1 MRGAA
6 NLNKLLFILVFLGIV
21 ASAEP
26 APTDAYRHAI
36 EQGVNSGV
44 YQDVAVGWIDGTQR
58 DTWFYGG
65 TMKADAHSV
74 FEIGTATEVF
84 TGLLLAQAAYEG
96 KVRLQTPIRELLPTD
111 FPFADPALGA
121 ITAEDLATHR
131 SGLPALP
138 PNLLPVTADDPYA
151 DYSEPELRAFLA
163 NYRRRSEPGDFAYS
177 PLDAGLLG
185 YLIGRRYGTQY
196 TKLLRDKILLPL
208 GLKDTDFGDS
218 RGLLAGHARGQST
231 AHWHFAALA
240 GSAGLRSCLGDL
252 LDFAQRNLRPDD
264 SPLRAALLLAR
275 QPRARAR
282 TQETGLGWNIVEVG
296 TGEQSWPLVWRASE
310 TGGFSTFIGFRTDR
324 QEALVLLAN
333 SAQDLSAL
341 GMAWLEQRPPP
352 PLQPPPP
359 PPPNAAQLADY
370 PGLYQVRGGEEIIV
384 RATADGLSAQ
394 LRGQPAMRLHADAE
408 DVFDAGAE
416 GLGISFQR
424 EAGKV
429 TSLVLN
435 RDGANFLAQRLSER
449 APHMVRTPLVLD
461 PKSLHEF
468 AGDYRLDADT
478 LVRIAL
484 HTNALRMQMSGRAAL
499 SLFAYARD
507 RFADADGSCE
517 LLFHRDASGNIISL
531 SLGLAGVER
540 TAARSRWNVPP
551 LPPGAK

>member
-6 NLNKLLFILVFLGIV
+6 NLNKLLFILAFLGIA

-26 APTDAYRHAI
+26 APTEAYRHTI

-44 YQDVAVGWIDGTQR
+44 YHDVAVGWIDGTQR

-65 TMKADAHSV
+65 TTKADAHSV
-74 FEIGTATEVF
+74 FEIGSVTEVF

-111 FPFADPALGA
+111 FPFADAAVGA
-121 ITAEDLATHR
+121 IAAEDLATHR

-138 PNLLPVTADDPYA
+138 PNLLPATADDPYA

-163 NYRRRSEPGDFAYS
+163 NYRMHPEPGDFVYS

-185 YLIGRRYGTQY
+185 YLIGRSYGTEY

-218 RGLLAGHARGQST
+218 RGLLTGHAGGQST

-240 GSAGLRSCLGDL
+240 GSAGLRSSLGDL
-252 LDFAQRNLRPDD
+252 LDFAQRNLRPED
-264 SPLRAALLLAR
+264 SPLRVALLLAR
-275 QPRARAR
+275 QPRAQA
-282 TQETGLGWNIVEVG
+282 QANGLGWNIVEVG

-324 QEALVLLAN
+324 QQALVLLAN

-359 PPPNAAQLADY
+359 PPPNAAQLAAY

-384 RATADGLSAQ
+384 RATAEGFSAQ
-394 LRGQPAMRLHADAE
+394 LRGQPSVRLRADAE

-461 PKSLHEF
+461 PKSLYEF

-484 HTNALRMQMSGRAAL
+484 HTNVLRMQMSGRAEL
-499 SLFAYARD
+499 SMFAFARD
-507 RFADADGSCE
+507 RFVDADGSCE
-517 LLFHRDASGNIISL
+517 LTFRRDGSGNIIGL

-540 TAARSRWNVPP
+540 AAARIRWSVPP
-551 LPPGAK
+551 LPGAK